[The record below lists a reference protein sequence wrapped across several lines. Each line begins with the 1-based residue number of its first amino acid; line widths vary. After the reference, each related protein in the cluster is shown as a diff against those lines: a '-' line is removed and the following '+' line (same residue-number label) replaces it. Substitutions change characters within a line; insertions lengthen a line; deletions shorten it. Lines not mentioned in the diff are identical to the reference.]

1 MGSKCTGQKDSH
13 AARGQIKLSS
23 PVGRLLGLTAKNS
36 INEPSRLVSE
46 LIIKKKKKVKD

>member
-13 AARGQIKLSS
+13 AARGQIKLPS
-23 PVGRLLGLTAKNS
+23 PVGRTPRTYGKNS

-46 LIIKKKKKVKD
+46 VIIKKKG

>member
-1 MGSKCTGQKDSH
+1 MGSKCTGQKDSQV
-13 AARGQIKLSS
+13 ARGQIKLSS

-46 LIIKKKKKVKD
+46 LII